1 MNAMYYTSID
11 VYPHSAPIGDAF
23 QVGTDQLIKQLDIQ
37 GWSYVVGANLLI
49 LQHETYIKTLCGDG
63 KITLDGIQSFF
74 AQQKMPFDNSKGIRI
89 LLDPKK

>member
-11 VYPHSAPIGDAF
+11 VYPHSAPIGDAL
-23 QVGTDQLIKQLDIQ
+23 QVDTDQLMKQLGIQ

-49 LQHETYIKTLCGDG
+49 LQHETYIETLCGDG
-63 KITLDGIQSFF
+63 KITLDGVQSFF
-74 AQQKMPFDNSKGIRI
+74 AQQKMPFNSQQSIRI